1 MQTLLR
7 GGIFFSI
14 FLILV
19 SFSST
24 SDEPVGKIT
33 FPLNRVF
40 VIPEGSA
47 DLKMAY
53 FNMDVFPG
61 DKIETKRESRCEIT
75 LKNGDVV
82 RIDENSI
89 YTLDEVKAEEK
100 TIQASSSLSIGKLW
114 ATIRKI
120 FSEDDYVTVKSPT
133 AVIAVRGTIYRL
145 DVEKDSSTTLKVYDG
160 EVEVS
165 PRTESTGSMQQR
177 TPQQQAPIGPPR
189 DVAGPRDVQG
199 PRDVSEAQ
207 WIEIVKAQQQF
218 TISPDGKM
226 QKSDFDLVEDG
237 KSDWVQWNK
246 KRDEL
251 LQR

>member
-1 MQTLLR
+1 MQKIVR
-7 GGIFFSI
+7 GGLFAGL
-14 FLILV
+14 FLVLV
-19 SFSST
+19 AFTST
-24 SDEPVGKIT
+24 SREPVGKVT

-40 VIPEGSA
+40 IIQEGSS
-47 DLKMAY
+47 DLRMAH
-53 FNMDVFPG
+53 FNMNVFSG

-75 LKNGDVV
+75 LHNGDVV

-89 YTLDEVKAEEK
+89 YTLEDVKVAEEK
-100 TIQASSSLSIGKLW
+100 IQASSFLSVGRLW

-133 AVIAVRGTIYRL
+133 AVIAVRGTIYRV
-145 DVEKDSSTTLKVYDG
+145 DVAEDSLTTLRVYDG

-165 PRTESTGSMQQR
+165 PQATPTGMAPQKRTG
-177 TPQQQAPIGPPR
+177 PVGPPR
-189 DVAGPRDVQG
+189 DVPGPTDVQG
-199 PRDVSEAQ
+199 PRDVSVAQ
-207 WIEIVKAQQQF
+207 WMEIVKAQQQVV
-218 TISPDGKM
+218 IRPDGKFE
-226 QKSDFDLVEDG
+226 KSDFDLLEDG

>member
-1 MQTLLR
+1 MQKIMR
-7 GGIFFSI
+7 GGIFAGL
-14 FLILV
+14 FLVLV
-19 SFSST
+19 AFTST
-24 SDEPVGKIT
+24 SREPVGKVT

-40 VIPEGSA
+40 VIQEGSA
-47 DLKMAY
+47 ELRMAH
-53 FNMDVFPG
+53 FNMDVFSG

-75 LKNGDVV
+75 LHNGDVV

-89 YTLDEVKAEEK
+89 YTLEDIKVAEEK
-100 TIQASSSLSIGKLW
+100 IQASSFLSVGRLW

-133 AVIAVRGTIYRL
+133 AVIAVRGTIYRV
-145 DVEKDSSTTLKVYDG
+145 DVAEDSLTTLRVYDG

-165 PRTESTGSMQQR
+165 PQATPTGMV
-177 TPQQQAPIGPPR
+177 PQKKTGPIGPPQ
-189 DVAGPRDVQG
+189 DVPGPTDVQG
-199 PRDVSEAQ
+199 PRDVTVAQ
-207 WIEIVKAQQQF
+207 WMEIVKAQQQVV
-218 TISPDGKM
+218 IKPDGHFE
-226 QKSDFDLVEDG
+226 KSDFDLLEDG

>member
-1 MQTLLR
+1 MHKLLPLATLL
-7 GGIFFSI
+7 GIFM
-14 FLILV
+14 LLV
-19 SFSST
+19 AFT
-24 SDEPVGKIT
+24 SASQEPVGKIT

-40 VIPEGSA
+40 VIPEGSSE
-47 DLKMAY
+47 LKMAH

-75 LKNGDVV
+75 MANGDVV

-89 YTLDEVKAEEK
+89 YTLEEVKASEK
-100 TIQASSSLSIGKLW
+100 TIQASSFLNVGRLW

-120 FSEDDYVTVKSPT
+120 FTEDDYVTVKSPT

-145 DVEKDSSTTLKVYDG
+145 DVDEDSSTTLRVYDG
-160 EVEVS
+160 EVEVTPAVPGKS
-165 PRTESTGSMQQR
+165 SLIPQR
-177 TPQQQAPIGPPR
+177 PDTPKPVGPPR
-189 DVAGPRDVQG
+189 DVQGPTDVQG
-199 PRDVSEAQ
+199 PRDVTEAQ
-207 WIEIVKAQQQF
+207 WLEIVKAQQQMVIRPGGRF
-218 TISPDGKM
+218 ERSE
-226 QKSDFDLVEDG
+226 FDLLEDG

>member
-1 MQTLLR
+1 MQKIVR
-7 GGIFFSI
+7 GGLFAGL
-14 FLILV
+14 FLVLV
-19 SFSST
+19 AFTST
-24 SDEPVGKIT
+24 SREPVGKVT

-40 VIPEGSA
+40 IIQEGSSE
-47 DLKMAY
+47 LRMAH
-53 FNMDVFPG
+53 FNMNVFSG

-75 LKNGDVV
+75 LHNGDVV

-89 YTLDEVKAEEK
+89 YTLEDVKVAEEK
-100 TIQASSSLSIGKLW
+100 IQASSFLSVGRLW

-133 AVIAVRGTIYRL
+133 AVIAVRGTIYRV
-145 DVEKDSSTTLKVYDG
+145 DVAEDSLTTLRVYDG

-165 PRTESTGSMQQR
+165 PQATPTGMAPQKRTG
-177 TPQQQAPIGPPR
+177 PVGPPQ
-189 DVAGPRDVQG
+189 DVPGPTDVQG
-199 PRDVSEAQ
+199 PRDVSVAQ
-207 WIEIVKAQQQF
+207 WMEIVKAQQQVV
-218 TISPDGKM
+218 IKPDGKFE
-226 QKSDFDLVEDG
+226 KSDFDLLEDG

>member
-1 MQTLLR
+1 MQKLMR
-7 GGIFFSI
+7 GGILAGI
-14 FLILV
+14 FLV
-19 SFSST
+19 FVAFTST
-24 SDEPVGKIT
+24 DREPVGKVT

-40 VIPEGSA
+40 VIPEGSSE
-47 DLKMAY
+47 LRMAH

-75 LKNGDVV
+75 LHNGDVV

-89 YTLDEVKAEEK
+89 YTLEEIEVSEE
-100 TIQASSSLSIGKLW
+100 TIKASSFLSVGKLW

-133 AVIAVRGTIYRL
+133 AVIAVRGTIYRV
-145 DVEKDSSTTLKVYDG
+145 DVAEDSLTTLRVYDG

-165 PRTESTGSMQQR
+165 PQAATTGMV
-177 TPQQQAPIGPPR
+177 PQQPKGPIGPPR
-189 DVAGPRDVQG
+189 DVPGPTDVQG
-199 PRDVSEAQ
+199 PRDVTMAQ
-207 WIEIVKAQQQF
+207 WLEIVKAQQQVV
-218 TISPDGKM
+218 IRPDGRYE
-226 QKSDFDLVEDG
+226 KSDFDVLEDG

-251 LQR
+251 LER

>member
-1 MQTLLR
+1 MQKVIR
-7 GGIFFSI
+7 GGIFAGL

-19 SFSST
+19 SFTST
-24 SDEPVGKIT
+24 SREPVGKVT

-40 VIPEGSA
+40 VIQEGSS
-47 DLKMAY
+47 DLQMAH
-53 FNMDVFPG
+53 FNMAVFSG

-75 LKNGDVV
+75 LHNGDVV

-89 YTLDEVKAEEK
+89 YTLEDVKVAEEK
-100 TIQASSSLSIGKLW
+100 IQASSFLSVGRLW

-120 FSEDDYVTVKSPT
+120 FSEDDYVKVKSPT

-145 DVEKDSSTTLKVYDG
+145 DVADDSLTTLKVYDG

-165 PRTESTGSMQQR
+165 PQASSTGMA
-177 TPQQQAPIGPPR
+177 PQQPQKTGPIGPPQ
-189 DVAGPRDVQG
+189 DVAGPTDVQG
-199 PRDVSEAQ
+199 PRDVSIAQ
-207 WIEIVKAQQQF
+207 WMEIVKAQQMVV
-218 TISPDGKM
+218 IKPDGRFE
-226 QKSDFDLVEDG
+226 KSDFDLVEDG

-246 KRDEL
+246 KRDQL

>member
-1 MQTLLR
+1 MQKIMR
-7 GGIFFSI
+7 GGIFAGL
-14 FLILV
+14 FLVLV
-19 SFSST
+19 AFTST
-24 SDEPVGKIT
+24 SREPVGKVT

-40 VIPEGSA
+40 VIQEGSA
-47 DLKMAY
+47 ELRMAH
-53 FNMDVFPG
+53 FNMDVFSG

-75 LKNGDVV
+75 LHNGDVV

-89 YTLDEVKAEEK
+89 YTLEDIKVTEEK
-100 TIQASSSLSIGKLW
+100 IQASSFLSVGRLW

-133 AVIAVRGTIYRL
+133 AVIAVRGTIYRV
-145 DVEKDSSTTLKVYDG
+145 DVAEDSLTTLRVYDG

-165 PRTESTGSMQQR
+165 PQATPTGMV
-177 TPQQQAPIGPPR
+177 PQKKTGPIGPPQ
-189 DVAGPRDVQG
+189 DVPGPTDVQG
-199 PRDVSEAQ
+199 PRDVTVAQ
-207 WIEIVKAQQQF
+207 WMEIVKAQQQVV
-218 TISPDGKM
+218 IKPDGRFE
-226 QKSDFDLVEDG
+226 KSDFDLLEDG

>member
-1 MQTLLR
+1 MQKIMR
-7 GGIFFSI
+7 GGIFAGL
-14 FLILV
+14 FLVLV
-19 SFSST
+19 AFTST
-24 SDEPVGKIT
+24 SREPVGKVT

-40 VIPEGSA
+40 VIQEGSA
-47 DLKMAY
+47 ELRMAH
-53 FNMDVFPG
+53 FNMDVFSG

-75 LKNGDVV
+75 LHNGDVV

-89 YTLDEVKAEEK
+89 YTLEDIKVAEEK
-100 TIQASSSLSIGKLW
+100 IQASSFLSVGRLW

-133 AVIAVRGTIYRL
+133 AVIAVRGTIYRV
-145 DVEKDSSTTLKVYDG
+145 DVAEDSLTTLRVYDG

-165 PRTESTGSMQQR
+165 PQATPTGMV
-177 TPQQQAPIGPPR
+177 PQKKTGPIGPPQ
-189 DVAGPRDVQG
+189 DVPGPTDVQG
-199 PRDVSEAQ
+199 PRDVTVAQ
-207 WIEIVKAQQQF
+207 WMEIVKAQQQVV
-218 TISPDGKM
+218 IKPDGRFE
-226 QKSDFDLVEDG
+226 KSDFDLLEDG

>member
-1 MQTLLR
+1 MQKIVR
-7 GGIFFSI
+7 GGIIISLFCVLAAFTN
-14 FLILV
+14 
-19 SFSST
+19 T
-24 SDEPVGKIT
+24 SKESVGKIT

-47 DLKMAY
+47 DLKMAF

-61 DKIETKRESRCEIT
+61 DKIETKRESRCEIS

-89 YTLDEVKAEEK
+89 YTLEEVQISEEK
-100 TIQASSSLSIGKLW
+100 VQASSFLSVGKLW
-114 ATIRKI
+114 ATIQKI

-145 DVEKDSSTTLKVYDG
+145 DVDKDSLTTVKVYDG

-165 PRTESTGSMQQR
+165 PAVPSTGMM
-177 TPQQQAPIGPPR
+177 TPGQPRPVGPPT
-189 DVAGPRDVQG
+189 DVAGPRDVAG
-199 PRDVSEAQ
+199 PQDVSETQ
-207 WIEIVKAQQQF
+207 WLEIVKAQQQVV
-218 TISPDGKM
+218 IRKDGTFR
-226 QKSDFDLVEDG
+226 KSEFDAVQDAA
-237 KSDWVQWNK
+237 SDWVQWNK
-246 KRDEL
+246 QRDQM